1 MQSVVTKQEVILI
14 VDDDNNNLKLLSD
27 ILTSKGYKV
36 LIAQN
41 GINGIETA
49 TKAIPDM
56 ILLDIQMPDLNGI
69 EVCQRLKSQVLTQ
82 NIPIIFI
89 TGMSATQSK
98 VEGLTIG
105 AVDYITKPIEE
116 EEVLARINTHLTLKN
131 LQKAL
136 AKQNKQLEKQ
146 IKEEQL
152 FTKIAERIRSSLE
165 LNEILSQVA
174 REVHQLLNCDRVL
187 ITSVTNNHASLE
199 AQVIGR
205 GISEIVAQTST
216 WQILYSDREQ
226 YPQYQEGYYHSF
238 NDVNIW
244 DDPEL
249 KELYQQWDI
258 KAEIVMPIWLDTN
271 QAVRTIKQEGY
282 ELPAESWLT
291 GERRSP
297 QAPEGLSLES
307 NSRACMPRSL
317 KGGVTVTYAEPE
329 NTEKNG
335 DNLSFLSFWGYLIIH
350 QCDAPRKWLESEI
363 HLLQRLSTQ
372 LSIAITQALLYQ
384 EIKTANTELQKIAVR
399 DALTNVFNRRY
410 FDRQLSLEWR
420 RLTRNPSP
428 LSLIMCDID
437 HFKIYN
443 DTYGHQQGD
452 ECLYQVARA
461 IASCI
466 RRSADFV
473 CRYGGEEFAVVLPH
487 TPLEGAVKV
496 AEFINIRIQELNLEH
511 ANSPTSSIV
520 TISLGVACIKPSR
533 DSDAQHLIQNADRAL
548 YTAKSNGRN
557 RLAVYQP
564 DFNS

>member
-14 VDDDNNNLKLLSD
+14 VDDDSNNLRLLAK
-27 ILTSKGYKV
+27 IMTNKGYKV

-56 ILLDIQMPDLNGI
+56 ILLDIQMPNLDGI

-116 EEVLARINTHLTLKN
+116 EEVLARINTHLTIRN

-136 AKQNKQLEKQ
+136 AKQNQRLEKQ
-146 IKEEQL
+146 VKEEQL

-174 REVHQLLNCDRVL
+174 QGVQQLLHCDRVL

-199 AQVIGR
+199 VQVIER
-205 GISEIVAQTST
+205 GISELVAQTST

-291 GERRSP
+291 
-297 QAPEGLSLES
+297 
-307 NSRACMPRSL
+307 
-317 KGGVTVTYAEPE
+317 YAEPE
-329 NTEKNG
+329 NTQNNSN
-335 DNLSFLSFWGYLIIH
+335 NLSFFSFWGYLIIH
-350 QCDAPRKWLESEI
+350 QCNAPRQWLESEI

-372 LSIAITQALLYQ
+372 LSIAIKQALLYQ
-384 EIKTANTELQKIAVR
+384 EIKTANTELQKLAVR
-399 DALTNVFNRRY
+399 DPLTGVFNRRY
-410 FDRQLSLEWR
+410 FEQQLSLEWR

-428 LSLIMCDID
+428 LSLIMCDVD

-452 ECLYQVARA
+452 ECLCQVARA
-461 IASCI
+461 IASCT
-466 RRSADFV
+466 RRATDVV
-473 CRYGGEEFAVVLPH
+473 CRYGGEEFVVILPH
-487 TPLEGAVKV
+487 THLEGAVKV
-496 AEFINIRIQELNLEH
+496 AEYINVQVKELNLEH
-511 ANSPTSSIV
+511 ANSPTNSMV
-520 TISLGVACIKPSR
+520 TISLGVACTTTSRNSNAQCLIK
-533 DSDAQHLIQNADRAL
+533 NADRAL
-548 YTAKSNGRN
+548 YTAKSKGRN

>member
-14 VDDDNNNLKLLSD
+14 VDDDSNNLRLLAK
-27 ILTSKGYKV
+27 ILTNKGYKV

-56 ILLDIQMPDLNGI
+56 ILLDIQMPNLDGI

-116 EEVLARINTHLTLKN
+116 EEVLARINTHLTIKN

-136 AKQNKQLEKQ
+136 AKQNQRLEKQ
-146 IKEEQL
+146 VKEEQL

-174 REVHQLLNCDRVL
+174 QGVQQLLHCDRVL
-187 ITSVTNNHASLE
+187 ITSITNNHASLQ
-199 AQVIGR
+199 AQVTGR
-205 GISEIVAQTST
+205 GISEIFEQTPT
-216 WQILYSDREQ
+216 WQTLYSNREQ
-226 YPQYQEGYYHSF
+226 YPQYQEGYCHSF
-238 NDVNIW
+238 NDVDIW
-244 DDPEL
+244 DDSEL
-249 KELYQQWDI
+249 KKLYQQWDI

-271 QAVRTIKQEGY
+271 QAVQTIKQEGD
-282 ELPAESWLT
+282 ELPAESW
-291 GERRSP
+291 
-297 QAPEGLSLES
+297 
-307 NSRACMPRSL
+307 
-317 KGGVTVTYAEPE
+317 VTDAEPE
-329 NTEKNG
+329 NSEKNG
-335 DNLSFLSFWGYLIIH
+335 DSLSFLSFWGYLIIH
-350 QCDAPRKWLESEI
+350 QCHAPREWLELEI

-372 LSIAITQALLYQ
+372 LSIAIKQALLYQ
-384 EIKTANTELQKIAVR
+384 ELKTANTELQKLAVR

-420 RLTRNPSP
+420 RLTRNPSA
-428 LSLIMCDID
+428 LSLIMGDVD

-452 ECLYQVARA
+452 ECLYQIARA
-461 IASCI
+461 IASCTK
-466 RRSADFV
+466 RPADVV
-473 CRYGGEEFAVVLPH
+473 CRYGGEEFAVILPH
-487 TPLEGAVKV
+487 THLEGAVKV
-496 AEFINIRIQELNLEH
+496 AESINRKVQELNLEH
-511 ANSPTSSIV
+511 ANSPTSSVV
-520 TISLGVACIKPSR
+520 TISLGVACITPSR
-533 DSDAQHLIQNADRAL
+533 HSNAQCLIQHADQAL
-548 YTAKSNGRN
+548 YKAKSNGRN